1 MSSNLQW
8 ILSAVQDFD
17 ISVSRAIELIE
28 CDRAGKFTDDMMP
41 ADARSRHIFALDDIP
56 VVKYEELL
64 AERDALAAKLAELE
78 GQEPVAWMTANREM
92 TSFVNFH
99 DDDLPLFARPVHVE
113 PVNARLLEAI
123 KRLSFCAQTTGVTAG
138 RDEELCAAIGE
149 AEKAIAA
156 AEPVNIDFGMRGE
169 NMFFQI
175 GNQSFLLDYK
185 PEEQGEFEF
194 MKAMLLSAFSVFT
207 HGVKTESQPVNV
219 RLLDVSTGKLEHINA
234 GLCPDSING
243 PDSRDPATDW
253 ADRIKARGQK

>member
-1 MSSNLQW
+1 MGIYHPFCHNLQW

-123 KRLSFCAQTTGVTAG
+123 KRLSFCAQTTGGTAG

-156 AEPVNIDFGMRGE
+156 AESAP
-169 NMFFQI
+169 
-175 GNQSFLLDYK
+175 
-185 PEEQGEFEF
+185 
-194 MKAMLLSAFSVFT
+194 KA
-207 HGVKTESQPVNV
+207 V
-219 RLLDVSTGKLEHINA
+219 RLTDEEINVA
-234 GLCPDSING
+234 YFDAMKQHVRPQDANVVWRVVRRAESAVLAKNG
-243 PDSRDPATDW
+243 IEVAE
-253 ADRIKARGQK
+253 

>member
-123 KRLSFCAQTTGVTAG
+123 KRLSFCAQTTGGTAG

-156 AEPVNIDFGMRGE
+156 AEAQQD
-169 NMFFQI
+169 
-175 GNQSFLLDYK
+175 
-185 PEEQGEFEF
+185 
-194 MKAMLLSAFSVFT
+194 
-207 HGVKTESQPVNV
+207 
-219 RLLDVSTGKLEHINA
+219 RLLQDMHDAGREIDRVMAEAAPKAVLLTDEDLVDLFQAWNTTYGTSYADLIRAAETAVLERN
-234 GLCPDSING
+234 GLNPQAKGD
-243 PDSRDPATDW
+243 
-253 ADRIKARGQK
+253 